1 MLCLSSN
8 RPLCGVWLYSFIAL
22 WCLALSLYRFVVCRF
37 GFSGTGVWLY
47 ISLYRFVVCRF
58 GFIAFW
64 LCRFIAFWCVAL
76 ALSFS
81 GVWLYRFIALWC
93 VALAFWCL
101 ALSLYRFL
109 VWLYRFLV
117 SGFIALS
124 LSGVW
129 LYRCIWQHRLLSLY
143 YTRYIHVF
151 AYVYVLKPSL
161 PLCLSHSLSLS
172 PSLSASPSLELC
184 ICFGSYIGRA
194 VHASVQN
201 EMVCSSLSLMLTYGS
216 ACPGR
221 RSCRLM
227 MHASIYS
234 LLVFFLGAVQ
244 LV

>member
-1 MLCLSSN
+1 MVSGFIALS
-8 RPLCGVWLYSFIAL
+8 LCGVSLWLFWHRCLALYITLSLCGVPLWLYRFLALSLYRFLVCRFSFIVF

-37 GFSGTGVWLY
+37 
-47 ISLYRFVVCRF
+47 
-58 GFIAFW
+58 IAVYGS
-64 LCRFIAFWCVAL
+64 IAC
-76 ALSFS
+76 
-81 GVWLYRFIALWC
+81 Y
-93 VALAFWCL
+93 
-101 ALSLYRFL
+101 
-109 VWLYRFLV
+109 
-117 SGFIALS
+117 
-124 LSGVW
+124 
-129 LYRCIWQHRLLSLY
+129 HY

>member
-1 MLCLSSN
+1 MSGFIALS
-8 RPLCGVWLYSFIAL
+8 LCGVSLWLFWHRCLALYITLSLCGVPLWLYRFLALSLYRFLVCRFSFIAF

-37 GFSGTGVWLY
+37 GFLVS
-47 ISLYRFVVCRF
+47 
-58 GFIAFW
+58 GFIA
-64 LCRFIAFWCVAL
+64 LSLSGVAL
-76 ALSFS
+76 SLS
-81 GVWLYRFIALWC
+81 GVWLYRFIAFWC
-93 VALAFWCL
+93 GFVAFWCL

-109 VWLYRFLV
+109 VC
-117 SGFIALS
+117 GFIAVYGSIACYHYTTPDIYTCLHMYMSLNHLSRSVSPTLS
-124 LSGVW
+124 LS
-129 LYRCIWQHRLLSLY
+129 LPLLLSNC
-143 YTRYIHVF
+143 
-151 AYVYVLKPSL
+151 AYV
-161 PLCLSHSLSLS
+161 
-172 PSLSASPSLELC
+172 
-184 ICFGSYIGRA
+184 FGSYIGRA

>member
-76 ALSFS
+76 ALSLS

-124 LSGVW
+124 LSGVALSLSGVW
-129 LYRCIWQHRLLSLY
+129 LYRFIAFWCVALSLY
-143 YTRYIHVF
+143 MAASLAITIYTRYIHVF

-172 PSLSASPSLELC
+172 P
-184 ICFGSYIGRA
+184 
-194 VHASVQN
+194 
-201 EMVCSSLSLMLTYGS
+201 
-216 ACPGR
+216 GR

>member
-1 MLCLSSN
+1 MVSGFIALS
-8 RPLCGVWLYSFIAL
+8 LCGVSLWLF
-22 WCLALSLYRFVVCRF
+22 WHRCLALYITLSL
-37 GFSGTGVWLY
+37 W
-47 ISLYRFVVCRF
+47 VCRF

-76 ALSFS
+76 ALSLS

-143 YTRYIHVF
+143 TPDIYTCLHMYMSLNHLSRSVSPT
-151 AYVYVLKPSL
+151 LSLSL
-161 PLCLSHSLSLS
+161 PLLLSNC
-172 PSLSASPSLELC
+172 A
-184 ICFGSYIGRA
+184 Y
-194 VHASVQN
+194 VSV
-201 EMVCSSLSLMLTYGS
+201 
-216 ACPGR
+216 A
-221 RSCRLM
+221 
-227 MHASIYS
+227 I
-234 LLVFFLGAVQ
+234 
-244 LV
+244 

>member
-1 MLCLSSN
+1 MSGFIALS
-8 RPLCGVWLYSFIAL
+8 LCGVSLWLF
-22 WCLALSLYRFVVCRF
+22 WHRCLALYITLSL
-37 GFSGTGVWLY
+37 W
-47 ISLYRFVVCRF
+47 VCRF

-76 ALSFS
+76 ALSLS

-124 LSGVW
+124 LSGVALSLSGVW
-129 LYRCIWQHRLLSLY
+129 LYRFIAFWCVALSLY
-143 YTRYIHVF
+143 MAASLAITTTPDIYTCLHMYM
-151 AYVYVLKPSL
+151 
-161 PLCLSHSLSLS
+161 PLNHLSRSVSPTLSLSLALS
-172 PSLSASPSLELC
+172 LSLSASPSLELC